1 MKDHQAYIKKIIRYL
16 KDMAEPPDSFTYR
29 QKKHYVFSLI
39 LNGQRINLT
48 VSKTP
53 SDREVRK
60 KIASDIRREF
70 IRVGAVFDPMKMYYI
85 STIFNKENNLAE
97 KFLKFLDDAALHEQ
111 ENSTGSADD

>member
-1 MKDHQAYIKKIIRYL
+1 MKDHQAYIKQIIRYL
-16 KDMAEPPDSFTYR
+16 KDMAEPPDSFAYR

-53 SDREVRK
+53 SDRKVRK
-60 KIASDIRREF
+60 QIAADIRREF

-85 STIFNKENNLAE
+85 SIIFNKENNLAE
-97 KFLKFLDDAALHEQ
+97 EFLKFLDDAALHEQ
-111 ENSTGSADD
+111 ENSTGSSDD

>member
-53 SDREVRK
+53 SGGNVK
-60 KIASDIRREF
+60 KQIASDIRREF
-70 IRVGAVFDPMKMYYI
+70 IRVGAVHDPMSMRYI
-85 STIFNKENNLAE
+85 STVFSTKNKLAE
-97 KFLKFLDDAALHEQ
+97 NFLKFLDDAVLHEQ
-111 ENSTGSADD
+111 ENSAGLSDD

>member
-53 SDREVRK
+53 SGGNVK
-60 KIASDIRREF
+60 KQIASDIRREF
-70 IRVGAVFDPMKMYYI
+70 IRVGAVHDPMAMRFI
-85 STIFNKENNLAE
+85 STVFSTKINLAE
-97 KFLKFLDDAALHEQ
+97 NLLKFLDDAALDAE
-111 ENSTGSADD
+111 ENSAGLSDD

>member
-29 QKKHYVFSLI
+29 QKNHYVFSLI

-53 SDREVRK
+53 SGGNVK
-60 KIASDIRREF
+60 KQIASDIRREF
-70 IRVGAVFDPMKMYYI
+70 IRVGAVHDPMAMRFI
-85 STIFNKENNLAE
+85 STVFSTKNNVAENL
-97 KFLKFLDDAALHEQ
+97 LKFLDDAALDE
-111 ENSTGSADD
+111 EKNSAGLADD

>member
-1 MKDHQAYIKKIIRYL
+1 MKDHQAYIKQIIRYL

-53 SDREVRK
+53 SGRNVK
-60 KIASDIRREF
+60 KQIASDIRREF
-70 IRVGAVFDPMKMYYI
+70 IRVGAVHDPMAMRYI
-85 STIFNKENNLAE
+85 STVFNTKNNLAE
-97 KFLKFLDDAALHEQ
+97 NFLKFLDAAALDE
-111 ENSTGSADD
+111 EDNTLGSLDD